1 MNERLGL
8 HRLPAMNK
16 RAIRVVV
23 FDMDGLMFNTEDI
36 YTGVGTELLRRRG
49 HEFTAEL
56 KNEMMGLQPRP
67 SFEAMI
73 RRCNLSDTCE
83 QLIDESNRLFV
94 SSLEGNI
101 APLRGLMELLD
112 ALERAGIPKAI
123 ATSSSHELVDACLNP
138 FDMRRRFQFVLGA
151 EDISNGKPHP
161 EIYLTA
167 ARRFAVAPA
176 EMMVLEDSRNGCL
189 AAAAAGAFTV
199 AVPGPHSQDQDFS
212 PATLVLDSLADPR
225 LYAALGIPI
234 QA

>member
-1 MNERLGL
+1 M
-8 HRLPAMNK
+8 
-16 RAIRVVV
+16 RVVV

-36 YTGVGTELLRRRG
+36 YTAVGTELLRRRG
-49 HEFTAEL
+49 HEFTGEL

-67 SFEAMI
+67 SFEIMI
-73 RRCNLSDTCE
+73 RRCNLAETWE
-83 QLIDESNRLFV
+83 QLAEESNRLFI
-94 SSLEGNI
+94 SSLTGRI
-101 APLRGLMELLD
+101 APMRGLMELLD

-123 ATSSSHELVDACLNP
+123 ATSSAHELVDACLKP

-151 EDISNGKPHP
+151 EDISHGKPHP

-176 EMMVLEDSRNGCL
+176 EMAVLEDSQNGCL

-199 AVPGPHSQDQDFS
+199 AVPGLHSQAQDFTAAS
-212 PATLVLDSLADPR
+212 LVVDSLADPR
-225 LYAALGIPI
+225 VYAALGIPV